1 MSMHREID
9 KFVKQKM
16 EEVPVEYDQDHWK
29 AMEGLL
35 ADKSRHRSMGW
46 EFTALVIFILL
57 SIGIFFGSPFFSDTG
72 GSKGQLAL
80 AEKNTA
86 SNNID
91 IVQLD
96 EKHIQELR
104 NEKVF
109 GNLIRANSADDEVGL
124 LSNPRS
130 ESKLKALSSQDHYLE
145 LNDNE
150 KSIDMP
156 GYISNRTTAITPVF
170 HENEETTNNSGFS
183 LLSYQKPW
191 NDIWQVGVGWH
202 VENSW
207 GWSTGAFASLGYR
220 FHKALSVSFRPGF
233 TLRSDNDLPTE
244 SYKQIE
250 YDFGRNDIEGEVSK
264 MESYAVD
271 VPLSLQLHNQRH
283 LLSVGGGIHYAF
295 MQRVSITENQLSD
308 LSNLTNSRD
317 PFHENTIHR
326 KTWVQPNESLYPF
339 AELYYSYLL
348 TPSFELGGRSRFYI
362 PDDLGMSN
370 RLNFAAQLVWRIN

>member
-1 MSMHREID
+1 MHREID

-35 ADKSRHRSMGW
+35 ADKNRQITMGW
-46 EFTALVIFILL
+46 EFTALGIFILFSL
-57 SIGIFFGSPFFSDTG
+57 SIFFGSPFFRTAG
-72 GSKGQLAL
+72 ESKEPVTLAQ
-80 AEKNTA
+80 KNSA
-86 SNNID
+86 SESVN

-96 EKHIQELR
+96 EKYIHELR
-104 NEKVF
+104 NKKAF
-109 GNLIRANSADDEVGL
+109 GNSNSGYVAKGEYGQYTDA
-124 LSNPRS
+124 RS
-130 ESKLKALSSQDHYLE
+130 ESELKALSSQERYLE

-150 KSIDMP
+150 KPIDVP
-156 GYISNRTTAITPVF
+156 GFISNSTAAISPVL
-170 HENEETTNNSGFS
+170 HDDKESTNNSDFS
-183 LLSYQKPW
+183 LIAYKKPW
-191 NDIWQVGVGWH
+191 NSIWQVGVGWH
-202 VENSW
+202 LENSW

-283 LLSVGGGIHYAF
+283 LLSLGGGIHYAF

-326 KTWVQPNESLYPF
+326 KAWIQPNESLYPF